1 MIGSRVDPGDED
13 LEGRRSRNDTKCD
26 FDLTSCCRS
35 FAADRA
41 ESPILPYLTDERT
54 AVDDPLL
61 HKGGLRDFVA
71 NGRRVQIPP
80 IGEILEANHLGD
92 RSSRPIDRQCASFLK
107 AAVDE
112 GIRDLIRRCAD
123 PLGRRV
129 TRDAGRRQRGE
140 AHRRNLGDHRG
151 TGRDTHDIVVGIPPP
166 SLDSIARHPR
176 LENLQA
182 LRDGWGCRRVT
193 RHVLDARTGGRSG
206 ADRLIVDIVEKIADV
221 DDGDAISRMSR
232 VVADDRDAR

>member
-1 MIGSRVDPGDED
+1 MQRSRCGSGLHPPLRGRDLDRDAFDGTERRVSYDRPSADSRRDPDAKSMIGSRVDPGDED

-80 IGEILEANHLGD
+80 IGEILETNPLGD

-112 GIRDLIRRCAD
+112 GL
-123 PLGRRV
+123 L
-129 TRDAGRRQRGE
+129 
-140 AHRRNLGDHRG
+140 
-151 TGRDTHDIVVGIPPP
+151 
-166 SLDSIARHPR
+166 
-176 LENLQA
+176 
-182 LRDGWGCRRVT
+182 
-193 RHVLDARTGGRSG
+193 
-206 ADRLIVDIVEKIADV
+206 
-221 DDGDAISRMSR
+221 
-232 VVADDRDAR
+232 